1 MSQPTPPDIRAE
13 LIQARQ
19 LLEIA
24 QLDYKRTLKEAS
36 KTLTQNE
43 IASTVG
49 VSQPAIAKTLQSA
62 AHLPDVLEN
71 FDSAS
76 PYEVCQR
83 YAAGLIN
90 RDEVIRQLAAWPY
103 PPTPR
108 PDEFGDFTETFEG
121 TFDDVLRAKRY
132 ELISDAD
139 YAELFDRIVSQ
150 AAESTGLESRSAS
163 ATESDAPTDLD
174 VDSQR

>member
-1 MSQPTPPDIRAE
+1 
-13 LIQARQ
+13 
-19 LLEIA
+19 
-24 QLDYKRTLKEAS
+24 
-36 KTLTQNE
+36 
-43 IASTVG
+43 
-49 VSQPAIAKTLQSA
+49 
-62 AHLPDVLEN
+62 VLEN
-71 FDSAS
+71 FGSAS

-132 ELISDAD
+132 ELID
-139 YAELFDRIVSQ
+139 
-150 AAESTGLESRSAS
+150 
-163 ATESDAPTDLD
+163 
-174 VDSQR
+174 DSIYEEVIQQFTA